1 MNKVFPLACATV
13 LSLAIASA
21 PAWANPSP
29 YSTMVVFGDSLSDA
43 GQFPDPGGP
52 LGSATRFTNRTG
64 PTYQNG
70 SGELYG
76 QVAPTL
82 LGDRLGLD
90 STELSASTSV
100 INQALGLADGNNW
113 AVGGYRTDQIL
124 DSITGQSTVE
134 TGGIVLRQRP
144 GYLANGNRADAKAL
158 YYLTGGGNDFLQG
171 QVTSAAT
178 AAAAAGRLAASAQA
192 LQQAGARYIMVW
204 LLPDLGLTPFNYGTA
219 GQAGASALSGVFNQV
234 LVAQLAQID
243 AEVIP
248 LNVPLLLSEVVADP
262 ARYGLATG
270 ENLVGTCFNGNGC
283 TANANYGL
291 GSAAPDPSKLLFND
305 SVHPTTTGQKL
316 IADYAYSLLSAPWEL
331 TLLPEMAHAGLR
343 SHQDALRNQWQQ
355 PWQPVGA
362 WQALI
367 DTGGEQLSF
376 DNQHGG
382 AKGDGH
388 GYTLTV
394 GGSYRLDPAWRVGV
408 AAGYYRQQMEAGAAD
423 SDYSL
428 NSYLGTAFA
437 QYQQGRLWGD
447 LAATGGSLDYDS
459 LKRTFDLGVG
469 QRSEKGDSQGELWA
483 VSGRLG
489 IEVAPADS
497 PWRVSPFVSAD
508 YASVKV
514 DGYSERT
521 ERATALNIGDQR
533 RDSKRLGAGLK
544 VSRRLGDATRFFAEA
559 AHEREFNDDAQ
570 QLDLALRSLPANGFT
585 LQGYSAQRNLDRAS
599 LGLSHQLTPGLT
611 LSGMYNWRRTDASQQ
626 QGLNLGLT
634 LDF

>member
-1 MNKVFPLACATV
+1 MNKAFPLACATA
-13 LSLAIASA
+13 LALAVASA

-70 SGELYG
+70 SGEVYG
-76 QVAPTL
+76 QVSPTL
-82 LGDRLGLD
+82 LGDRLGLG
-90 STELSASTSV
+90 STELGASTSV
-100 INQALGLADGNNW
+100 VNQALGLADGNNW

-144 GYLANGNRADAKAL
+144 GYLANGNRADARAL

-171 QVTSAAT
+171 QVTSVAT

-219 GQAGASALSGVFNQV
+219 NQAGVSALSSVFNQA

-291 GSAAPDPSKLLFND
+291 GSATPDPSKLLFND

-343 SHQDALRNQWQQ
+343 SHQDSLRNQWQQ
-355 PWQPVGA
+355 PWQPVGG

-367 DTGGEQLSF
+367 DTGGEQLTF

-382 AKGDGH
+382 AKGDGN

-394 GGSYRLDPAWRVGV
+394 GGSYRLNSAWRVGV
-408 AAGYYRQQMEAGAAD
+408 AAGYYRQRMEAGVAD

-483 VSGRLG
+483 VTGRLG

-521 ERATALNIGDQR
+521 ERATALDIGDQR
-533 RDSKRLGAGLK
+533 RDSKRLGLGLK
-544 VSRRLGDATRFFAEA
+544 VSRSLGDATQLFAEA

-599 LGLSHQLTPGLT
+599 LGLRHQLAPGLSV
-611 LSGMYNWRRTDASQQ
+611 SGMYNWRRTDASQQ

-634 LDF
+634 LEF